1 MAKKVTL
8 KITSA
13 GGGNY
18 LVVVSGEG
26 FIGAAPNAQ
35 VGVRIRGEDTF
46 FDDRLFALRNGLPG
60 QVGRDGTFVMSDTVP
75 GSALDEDWGEDE
87 IYALVKV
94 TGFGEFRTNTV
105 KGHF

>member
-35 VGVRIRGEDTF
+35 VGVRIESYYQS
-46 FDDRLFALRNGLPG
+46 LSPH
-60 QVGRDGTFVMSDTVP
+60 
-75 GSALDEDWGEDE
+75 E
-87 IYALVKV
+87 LV
-94 TGFGEFRTNTV
+94 T
-105 KGHF
+105 HL

>member
-1 MAKKVTL
+1 MEPINPEEQNIMAKKVTL

-35 VGVRIRGEDTF
+35 VGVRIRE
-46 FDDRLFALRNGLPG
+46 L
-60 QVGRDGTFVMSDTVP
+60 
-75 GSALDEDWGEDE
+75 
-87 IYALVKV
+87 
-94 TGFGEFRTNTV
+94 
-105 KGHF
+105 